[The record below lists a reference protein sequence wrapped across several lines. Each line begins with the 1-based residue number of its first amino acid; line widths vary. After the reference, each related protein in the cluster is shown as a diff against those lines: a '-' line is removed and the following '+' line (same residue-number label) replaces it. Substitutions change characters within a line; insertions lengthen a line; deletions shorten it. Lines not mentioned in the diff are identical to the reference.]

1 MTQLPEGDARPSPPS
16 EVVDRWALRLESYLG
31 GRANLHWRVNRDGR
45 PLVLRRYQ
53 DKPLGDIGYEL
64 RVLQRLDALGWP
76 VPVAVDEP
84 LAVDG
89 RTWCLFVRLPGSPP
103 VVTESP
109 SEQRAVGRLLARLH
123 ADLETLAD
131 LGQRPGCQ
139 RAERIVA
146 DPVLT
151 RRLRDYERFFPE
163 SARILRWHADRARE
177 AFDALDLR
185 GRRLMVIHGDFGL
198 PNLLCRDGRLT
209 GVVDFEGTHLNHRVS
224 DFALAWRAK
233 RDEVVRGY
241 DEVRPLDELDWALLT
256 PALWSWVFLGV
267 ADEIQEMTVGSIRP
281 HGFDWQVGVLRRR
294 TPLMGVAGA
303 SYPDFPG

>member
-1 MTQLPEGDARPSPPS
+1 MTRLPQGADRPSPPS
-16 EVVDRWALRLESYLG
+16 EVLARWALRVEGYLG
-31 GRANLHWRVNRDGR
+31 GRANLHWRVSRDGR

-64 RVLQRLDALGWP
+64 QVLQRLDALGWP
-76 VPVAVDEP
+76 VPVAVDGP
-84 LAVDG
+84 LVVDG
-89 RTWCLFVRLPGSPP
+89 RTWCLFARLPGAPP

-109 SEQRAVGRLLARLH
+109 SELRAVGRLLARLH

-131 LGQRPGCQ
+131 LGQRPGCE

-151 RRLRDYERFFPE
+151 RRLREYERFFPE

-185 GRRLMVIHGDFGL
+185 DRLLMVIHGDFGL

-209 GVVDFEGTHLNHRVS
+209 GVVDFEATHLNHRVS

-241 DEVRPLDELDWALLT
+241 DGVRPLDELDWALIT

-267 ADEIQEMTVGSIRP
+267 ADEIHEMAVGSIQP
-281 HGFDWQVGVLRRR
+281 HGFEWQVGVLRRR
-294 TPLMGVAGA
+294 TPLMGMAGA
-303 SYPDFPG
+303 TCPDFPG